1 MVGKGEG
8 EASQEKGVRL
18 LRAFFCAMKGLIS
31 QKVSVLVIYLCITNH
46 AQNWWHKTVPI
57 LLLLVFFFHSISIT
71 EDFRGGTGVKNLPA
85 NAGNVG
91 LIPGRGRSPRVGN
104 GNPLQCSCLEK
115 SHGQRILVGYSP
127 LSHRVGQTDSMHAH
141 TQRN

>member
-91 LIPGRGRSPRVGN
+91 LIPGRGRSPREGN
-104 GNPLQCSCLEK
+104 GNPFSILAWEVPWREEPDRLQSMG
-115 SHGQRILVGYSP
+115 SQSQTR
-127 LSHRVGQTDSMHAH
+127 LSD
-141 TQRN
+141 